1 MRVPAF
7 FTAWLLTFALV
18 VSAAALGAAL
28 LLDREL
34 RRERAGAAAQA
45 ELDTFLRGKLGG
57 IMEGPAA
64 VTALRALAEPV
75 GQIHVP
81 TTPITAGDAKPQGP
95 GDDLA
100 REVAQFRGAVAGAD
114 PEQVFLYRSRGQVTG
129 SSTVWPAD
137 LRPFGGGWIG
147 YRSAG
152 GGEVV
157 AAVHR
162 FANGDELL
170 VGRRVERVDVLSG
183 RVLRVSGLTVLGLAL
198 AGCAVAGVF
207 SVGYDRRLREVT
219 DACEKVESGDMAARA
234 PHAGR
239 SDEFGLLAQ
248 RVNRM
253 LDRVQRY
260 VEGMR
265 DVSDEIAHDLRTP
278 LNRAQ
283 ARLSAAREAAPAAQ
297 RPDLDLAGRD
307 LRDLSKVIDDF
318 LWLRE
323 VEIGQGGETAFFD
336 LKEMAETVAEDHALI
351 AQSTKAIDLTLEGPA
366 AEVMGVKS
374 LLVRAVDNLIGNAVK
389 FTPANG
395 RIRVYTRLSPG
406 KVSVIVEDSGPGLT
420 SELLARATQPGVR
433 GDGEGSGHGLG
444 LAIAAS
450 VARRHGG
457 DLVLA
462 NLDGGGLRASLD
474 LPAPRA

>member
-18 VSAAALGAAL
+18 VSAAAMGAAL
-28 LLDREL
+28 LLDQEL

-45 ELDTFLRGKLGG
+45 ELDTFLGGKLGRL
-57 IMEGPAA
+57 IRGPAA

-75 GQIHVP
+75 GDSHN
-81 TTPITAGDAKPQGP
+81 ASALDAKPAP
-95 GDDLA
+95 AVVDLA
-100 REVAQFRGAVAGAD
+100 REVAQFRGAEAGAD
-114 PEQVFLYRSRGQVTG
+114 PQQVFLYRSGDQVTG
-129 SSTVWPAD
+129 SASAWPAG
-137 LRPFGGGWIG
+137 LRPMSGGWIG
-147 YRSAG
+147 YRSPAG
-152 GGEVV
+152 SEVV
-157 AAVHR
+157 AAIHR
-162 FANGDELL
+162 FPNGDELL
-170 VGRRVERVDVLSG
+170 VGRRVERVDILSG
-183 RVLRVSGLTVLGLAL
+183 RVLRVSGLTVIGLAL

-207 SVGYDRRLREVT
+207 SVGYDRRLREIT
-219 DACEKVESGDMAARA
+219 DACAKVESGDMAARA
-234 PHAGR
+234 PHAAR
-239 SDEFGLLAQ
+239 SDEFGMLAQ

-283 ARLSAAREAAPAAQ
+283 ARLSAAWEAEPAGQ
-297 RPDLDLAGRD
+297 RPELDMARRD

-336 LKEMAETVAEDHALI
+336 LKALAETVAEDHALI
-351 AQSTKAIDLTLEGPA
+351 AQSTKAIDLTVTGPP

-389 FTPANG
+389 FTPEG
-395 RIRVYTRLSPG
+395 GEIRVYTRTANG
-406 KVSVIVEDSGPGLT
+406 QVSVVVEDTGPGLT
-420 SELLARATQPGVR
+420 PELLARATQPGVR
-433 GDGEGSGHGLG
+433 GAGEGAGHGLG

-457 DLVLA
+457 DLMLA
-462 NLDGGGLRASLD
+462 NLPRGGLRASLD